1 MRTRT
6 AALVAALALVG
17 LVVSASA
24 VWSRLGPGLEVRE
37 PEAGPPVPAS
47 SSPAPASAGESSSS
61 GRSRA
66 ALDASAGALAP
77 RPVRVTMGSVDV
89 DATVRPV
96 GVSGDGQMR
105 LPPDPR
111 VLGWYRFG
119 PAPGA
124 VTGGSV
130 VMAGHL
136 DSRRLG
142 LGPLV
147 RLRDLRAGEDIEV
160 TLSDGTTSSYTVVG
174 LRRFDR
180 QALPAELFSRRG
192 PERLHVITCGGE
204 YLPDAGGYQQNVVVT
219 AAPA

>member
-1 MRTRT
+1 MKTRT
-6 AALVAALALVG
+6 VALVAALALAG
-17 LVVSASA
+17 LVVSVTAA
-24 VWSRLGPGLEVRE
+24 WSRLGPGLEVRE
-37 PEAGPPVPAS
+37 PEAGPPVSAS
-47 SSPAPASAGESSSS
+47 SGGAPAGSGESSS

-66 ALDASAGALAP
+66 GLDVAQAP
-77 RPVRVTMGSVDV
+77 ERRPVRVTMGSVEV
-89 DATVRPV
+89 AAAVRPV
-96 GVSGDGQMR
+96 GVAQDGQMQ

-124 VTGGSV
+124 ATGGSV
-130 VMAGHL
+130 VLAGHL
-136 DSRRLG
+136 DSKRLG

-160 TLSDGTTSSYTVVG
+160 TLSDGTTSSYTVVE

-180 QALPAELFSRRG
+180 QALPAELFSRSG

-204 YLPDAGGYQQNVVVT
+204 YLPDAGGYQQNLVVT
-219 AAPA
+219 AAPV

>member
-6 AALVAALALVG
+6 AALVATLALVG
-17 LVVSASA
+17 LVVSVS
-24 VWSRLGPGLEVRE
+24 VFSSRLGPGLEVRQA
-37 PEAGPPVPAS
+37 EAGSPVPAS
-47 SSPAPASAGESSSS
+47 SASAPAAREASRS

-66 ALDASAGALAP
+66 ALDVSAGAPAP

-180 QALPAELFSRRG
+180 QALPAELFSRSG

-204 YLPDAGGYQQNVVVT
+204 YLPDAGGYQQNLVVT
-219 AAPA
+219 AAPV